1 MILGDLKEYWPD
13 MAKLPYYS
21 KFVREH
27 CTVAEKTSKNNFTN
41 KLRSYLSGI
50 ESKSKHVR
58 QYIND
63 EVFDLIERC
72 LRINP
77 AERITAA
84 EAVKHPW
91 FAMDPKPDNSAIP

>member
-1 MILGDLKEYWPD
+1 LGYPLFSEETEEKLYAKMHMILGDLKEYWSD

-58 QYIND
+58 Q
-63 EVFDLIERC
+63 
-72 LRINP
+72 
-77 AERITAA
+77 
-84 EAVKHPW
+84 
-91 FAMDPKPDNSAIP
+91 